1 MPEFD
6 VPSALPPWSE
16 SVKKSSSNIPSK
28 PFCAVIVKKIPCT
41 TVYMQYLS
49 ITTLLGGAVNSTRNR
64 AQKIAQSAPRAQR
77 ILFVDIVSSQDQ
89 MALDRDVLPA
99 DFRYDDTARFVTGSV
114 HKVS

>member
-1 MPEFD
+1 MGRR
-6 VPSALPPWSE
+6 L
-16 SVKKSSSNIPSK
+16 
-28 PFCAVIVKKIPCT
+28 T
-41 TVYMQYLS
+41 T
-49 ITTLLGGAVNSTRNR
+49 AENR

-77 ILFVDIVSSQDQ
+77 ILFVNIVSSQDQ